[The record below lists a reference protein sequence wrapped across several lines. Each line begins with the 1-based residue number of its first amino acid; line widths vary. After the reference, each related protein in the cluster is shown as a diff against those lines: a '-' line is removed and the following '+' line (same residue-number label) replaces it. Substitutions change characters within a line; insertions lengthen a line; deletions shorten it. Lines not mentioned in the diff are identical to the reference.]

1 MTTEVFDA
9 AVAVARRVGY
19 RNITRQ
25 LLAEELAAK
34 PGWGRDVPRTLN
46 YLINEGKM
54 GELIDQIVEAKDR
67 LALPAGERVPTL
79 SNLWKKH
86 DKRDIAQVAYRMAV
100 SGGLMSLSLPKVA
113 GETGFSVGTV
123 RNYFGSIEGLREEV
137 LLIAAREGNSAML
150 REQDLADK
158 FGTPAK
164 IKQAAAKNIAR

>member
-25 LLAEELAAK
+25 LLAEELAAT
-34 PGWGRDVPRTLN
+34 PGWGRDVPKTLN

-86 DKRDIAQVAYRMAV
+86 DKRDIAQVAYRMSVSKGLYAV
-100 SGGLMSLSLPKVA
+100 SLPKVA
-113 GETGFSVGTV
+113 AETGFSVGTV
-123 RNYFGSIEGLREEV
+123 RNYFGSIEGLRLEV
-137 LLIAAREGNSAML
+137 LDIARVEGNAAL
-150 REQDLADK
+150 VREHELADK
-158 FGTPAK
+158 FGTPEK
-164 IKQAAAKNIAR
+164 IKQAAAKNLAR